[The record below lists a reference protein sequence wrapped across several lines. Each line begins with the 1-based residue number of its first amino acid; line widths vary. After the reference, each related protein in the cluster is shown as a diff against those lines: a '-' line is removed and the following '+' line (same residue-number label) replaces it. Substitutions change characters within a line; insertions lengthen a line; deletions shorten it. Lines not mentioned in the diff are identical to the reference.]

1 MSKYK
6 YIYDPENVC
15 YKKHKHTAKH
25 RILKFFTYLSILV
38 IAAIATNIVF
48 SIFFDTPKEK
58 GLKRENERMVEHYN
72 ELNSRFDEITDV
84 LENIQERDRNIY
96 RTIFEASPI
105 PKSIWDAGYG
115 GVNRYKELEKQNNSE
130 IVIDCY
136 KRIEKIENRVN
147 IQTNSLY
154 VINTMAEEKSDFL
167 ACIPA
172 IQPISNKNLKRTA
185 SGYGWRIH
193 PIYKIKKFH
202 YGIDFT
208 APRGTKIYAA
218 GDGKV
223 VEISRSS
230 RVGYGRKIV
239 VDHGFGYKTLYA
251 HLEGFNVKRGQQVKR
266 GEVIGFVGNTG
277 LSVAPHLHYEV
288 IKNGKK
294 VNPVH
299 YFFKDLS
306 PKEYEE
312 MIIIASRS
320 GQSFD

>member
-1 MSKYK
+1 MPKYR
-6 YIYDPENVC
+6 YIYDPEEVC
-15 YKKHKHTAKH
+15 YTKYKRSVKH
-25 RILKFFTYLSILV
+25 RIISFMSYFAMLLV
-38 IAAIATNIVF
+38 VAAVINITF

-58 GLKRENERMVEHYN
+58 GLKRENEQMLKHYN
-72 ELNSRFDEITDV
+72 ELNTRFDEITDV
-84 LENIQERDRNIY
+84 LENIQQRDRNIY
-96 RTIFEASPI
+96 RTIFEVSPI

-115 GVNRYKELEKQNNSE
+115 GVNRYKELEERDNGE
-130 IVIDCY
+130 IVIASY
-136 KRIEKIENRVN
+136 KKIDNIENKLR
-147 IQTNSLY
+147 IQSHSLY
-154 VINTMAEEKSDFL
+154 GLISLAEEKKDFL
-167 ACIPA
+167 ASIPA
-172 IQPISNKNLKRTA
+172 IQPISNRNLKRTA
-185 SGYGWRIH
+185 SGWGWRIH

-208 APRGTKIYAA
+208 APRGTKIHAT

-223 VEISRSS
+223 VEVSGYS
-230 RVGYGRKIV
+230 RVGYGKKV
-239 VDHGFGYKTLYA
+239 VIEHGSGYKTLYA
-251 HLEGFNVKRGQQVKR
+251 HLDGFNVRRGQKVKR
-266 GEVIGFVGNTG
+266 GDVIGYVGNSG

>member
-1 MSKYK
+1 MPKYR
-6 YIYDPENVC
+6 YIYDPEEVC
-15 YKKHKHTAKH
+15 YTKYKRSVKH
-25 RILKFFTYLSILV
+25 RIFSFLSYFAILLVVAAV
-38 IAAIATNIVF
+38 INITF
-48 SIFFDTPKEK
+48 SVFFDTPKEK
-58 GLKRENERMVEHYN
+58 GLKRENEQMLKHYN
-72 ELNSRFDEITDV
+72 ELNTRFDEITDV
-84 LENIQERDRNIY
+84 LENIQQRDRNIY

-115 GVNRYKELEKQNNSE
+115 GVNRYKELEERDNGE
-130 IVIDCY
+130 IVIASY
-136 KRIEKIENRVN
+136 KKIDNIENKLR
-147 IQTNSLY
+147 IQSHSLY
-154 VINTMAEEKSDFL
+154 GLISLAEEKKDFL
-167 ACIPA
+167 ASIPA
-172 IQPISNKNLKRTA
+172 IQPISNRNLKRTA
-185 SGYGWRIH
+185 SGWGWRIH

-208 APRGTKIYAA
+208 APRGTKIHAT

-223 VEISRSS
+223 VEVSGYS
-230 RVGYGRKIV
+230 RVGYGKKV
-239 VDHGFGYKTLYA
+239 VIEHGSGYKTLYA
-251 HLEGFNVKRGQQVKR
+251 HLDGFNVRRGQKVKR
-266 GEVIGFVGNTG
+266 GDVIGYVGNSG

>member
-15 YKKHKHTAKH
+15 YKKYKHSAKY
-25 RILKFFTYLSILV
+25 RILKIFTYFSILV
-38 IAAIATNIVF
+38 VIAVATNIVF

-58 GLKRENERMVEHYN
+58 GLKRENEKMMEHYN
-72 ELNSRFDEITDV
+72 ELSSRFDEITDV
-84 LENIQERDRNIY
+84 LENIQDRDRNIY

-223 VEISRSS
+223 VEISKYS
-230 RVGYGRKIV
+230 RVGYGRKV
-239 VDHGFGYKTLYA
+239 VIDHGFGYKTLYA
-251 HLEGFNVKRGQQVKR
+251 HMEGFNIKRGQQVKR
-266 GEVIGFVGNTG
+266 GDVIGFVGNTG